1 MTRMGPFLLYAAIC
15 IGVPQAV
22 SGQIRASE
30 RSTVTQTID
39 GTTITVDYGRVQRND
54 ILGSEVAWGDVWT
67 AGANWA
73 TYLEVSEGITLDGHR
88 LRQGKYLVW
97 IDVEA
102 DDWTVIFDPS
112 ARGCEV
118 IPPPTSPGQVRFAI
132 EPTHGTQYSEF
143 LTWSFP
149 VVRPTGGVLHVSW
162 STTTVDFEIGVTP
175 SRPFTVD
182 HDLAEQYLGTY
193 SLELGPQLG
202 GGEMEFSIRYE
213 DSRLMASW
221 KNPPNHAS
229 ARFGCSIWGLACSCQ
244 SSWRMTKSSTWWTR
258 SCSSS
263 PRRMARMAAQ
273 RSSSS
278 APPRTM
284 NSGARRRDCRNQG
297 GVSIDHRWSPV
308 GSPYCLIGVTIMC
321 APWVPGNIS
330 HGAPGPLGTV
340 GRPVLPAVA
349 PGR

>member
-73 TYLEVSEGITLDGHR
+73 TYLDVSEGITLDGHR
-88 LRQGKYLVW
+88 LRQGKYMVW

-132 EPTHGTQYSEF
+132 EPTHGTPYSEF

-221 KNPPNHAS
+221 KNPPNPRLGEIWLLHLGAGMFVPVELENDEVFDVVDEIVFEFSPPDGPDGSATKFELRAAS
-229 ARFGCSIWGLACSCQ
+229 NDELWGEA
-244 SSWRMTKSSTWWTR
+244 TR
-258 SCSSS
+258 
-263 PRRMARMAAQ
+263 
-273 RSSSS
+273 
-278 APPRTM
+278 
-284 NSGARRRDCRNQG
+284 
-297 GVSIDHRWSPV
+297 
-308 GSPYCLIGVTIMC
+308 
-321 APWVPGNIS
+321 
-330 HGAPGPLGTV
+330 
-340 GRPVLPAVA
+340 LP
-349 PGR
+349 